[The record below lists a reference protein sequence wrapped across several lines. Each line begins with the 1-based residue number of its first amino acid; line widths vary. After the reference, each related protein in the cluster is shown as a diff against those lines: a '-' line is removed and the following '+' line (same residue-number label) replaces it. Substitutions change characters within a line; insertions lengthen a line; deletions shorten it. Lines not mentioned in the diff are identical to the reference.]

1 VTVETGTQPVEFE
14 VPARVEYVGLL
25 RMLVSSLAS
34 DRRVLDDEQ
43 LADLSLA
50 VSEACNLL
58 VDHRGGTDR
67 RLAVTCREEPDALI
81 LEVHGAGT
89 GRGLDPGGWA
99 GLPPPEL
106 VGEDPRVGFELI
118 RALIDEVGIVDDEG
132 VEKLRLRLVCGEAP
146 PPGAG

>member
-1 VTVETGTQPVEFE
+1 MTVADPQPVEFE

-34 DRRVLDDEQ
+34 DRRVLDEDQ

-58 VDHRGGTDR
+58 VDHGGTSAN

-89 GRGLDPGGWA
+89 GRGLDPGSWP
-99 GLPPPEL
+99 GLPPPEEF
-106 VGEDPRVGFELI
+106 GEDHRVGFELI
-118 RALIDEVGIVDDEG
+118 RALIDEVGIIDDAG

-146 PPGAG
+146 PPGLR

>member
-1 VTVETGTQPVEFE
+1 MVADPQPVEFE

-25 RMLVSSLAS
+25 RMLVSSLAG
-34 DRRVLDDEQ
+34 DRRALDEDQ

-58 VDHRGGTDR
+58 VDHGGSGN

-89 GRGLDPGGWA
+89 GQGIDAGGRP
-99 GLPPPEL
+99 GLPPPEQF
-106 VGEDPRVGFELI
+106 GEDHRVGFELI
-118 RALIDEVGIVDDEG
+118 RALIDEVGIVDDAG
-132 VEKLRLRLVCGEAP
+132 VEKLRMRIVCGEAQA
-146 PPGAG
+146 PGLP

>member
-1 VTVETGTQPVEFE
+1 MVPADPQPVEFE

-25 RMLVSSLAS
+25 RMLVSSLAG
-34 DRRVLDDEQ
+34 DRRAPDEDQ

-58 VDHRGGTDR
+58 VDHGGGSGN

-89 GRGLDPGGWA
+89 GQGIDPGSRL
-99 GLPPPEL
+99 GLPPPEQF
-106 VGEDPRVGFELI
+106 GEDHRVGFELI
-118 RALIDEVGIVDDEG
+118 RALIDEVGIVDDAG
-132 VEKLRLRLVCGEAP
+132 VEKLRMRLVCGEAQP
-146 PPGAG
+146 AGLL

>member
-1 VTVETGTQPVEFE
+1 VTVAVDTQPVEFE

-25 RMLVSSLAS
+25 RMLVSSLAG
-34 DRRVLDDEQ
+34 DRRALDDEQ

-58 VDHRGGTDR
+58 VDHGGGRER

-89 GRGLDPGGWA
+89 GRGLDPGSWP

-106 VGEDPRVGFELI
+106 FGEDHRVGFELI
-118 RALIDEVGIVDDEG
+118 RALIDEVVIVDDGG
-132 VEKLRLRLVCGEAP
+132 VEKLRLRMVCGEATSP
-146 PPGAG
+146 RVR